1 MTHSIRVQVGP
12 CYPRCPRSAE
22 CVALLSFG
30 QRIVP
35 SRGTG
40 VMARLWL
47 TRPQAHGVQVYTART
62 REAVVSSKMF
72 ESLVSRCLVVERLKV
87 QSIRSP
93 SPRSRSLAATALDSR
108 RDSGTNCPGNCWSS
122 CCTCGNACAAARHRT
137 SSAGAP
143 SAAAAGTGANLCTK
157 TACAE
162 ACAYTQKGENA
173 NALDATRCTALALWL
188 GSG

>member
-1 MTHSIRVQVGP
+1 MLSEVPAH
-12 CYPRCPRSAE
+12 SAE

-108 RDSGTNCPGNCWSS
+108 RDSGTNCPGNCS
-122 CCTCGNACAAARHRT
+122 T
-137 SSAGAP
+137 AGAAVAR
-143 SAAAAGTGANLCTK
+143 AATPVLPRDIAPPLARRLPRHSGDRRKLVHEDGLRRSV
-157 TACAE
+157 
-162 ACAYTQKGENA
+162 CAYTKRRERKRAGRH
-173 NALDATRCTALALWL
+173 ALHPARH
-188 GSG
+188 GF

>member
-1 MTHSIRVQVGP
+1 MLSEV
-12 CYPRCPRSAE
+12 YPRCPRSAE

-47 TRPQAHGVQVYTART
+47 TRPQAHGVQVQLVRAR
-62 REAVVSSKMF
+62 RWFPRKCSK
-72 ESLVSRCLVVERLKV
+72 SLVSRCLIVERLKV
-87 QSIRSP
+87 QSTQPIAAVAKRG
-93 SPRSRSLAATALDSR
+93 RNCTRLAARFGHKLSR
-108 RDSGTNCPGNCWSS
+108 ELLEQLLHVRQRLCCRETSRLLWRAVCSGSGDRRKLVHED
-122 CCTCGNACAAARHRT
+122 GLRR
-137 SSAGAP
+137 GVRIQ
-143 SAAAAGTGANLCTK
+143 
-157 TACAE
+157 E
-162 ACAYTQKGENA
+162 GENA

>member
-72 ESLVSRCLVVERLKV
+72 ESLVSRCLIVERLKV
-87 QSIRSP
+87 QSTQPIAAVAKRG
-93 SPRSRSLAATALDSR
+93 RNCTRLAARFGHKLSR
-108 RDSGTNCPGNCWSS
+108 ELLEQLLHVRQRL
-122 CCTCGNACAAARHRT
+122 CCRET
-137 SSAGAP
+137 SR
-143 SAAAAGTGANLCTK
+143 L
-157 TACAE
+157 
-162 ACAYTQKGENA
+162 
-173 NALDATRCTALALWL
+173 LWRAVCR
-188 GSG
+188 GSGDRRKLVHEDGLRRGVRIHKKERTQTRWTPRAAPLLRCG

>member
-1 MTHSIRVQVGP
+1 MLSEVPAH
-12 CYPRCPRSAE
+12 SAE

-108 RDSGTNCPGNCWSS
+108 RDSGTNCPQGTAQLLEQLLHVRQRL
-122 CCTCGNACAAARHRT
+122 CCRET
-137 SSAGAP
+137 SRLLWRAVCRGSGDRRKLVHED
-143 SAAAAGTGANLCTK
+143 GLRRGVRIQ
-157 TACAE
+157 E
-162 ACAYTQKGENA
+162 GENA
-173 NALDATRCTALALWL
+173 NALDATRCTALALVRVRL
-188 GSG
+188 G

>member
-1 MTHSIRVQVGP
+1 MLSEVPAQCRMRRVAFLRTTN
-12 CYPRCPRSAE
+12 CSEPRHGRHGKALAHAATSARRS
-22 CVALLSFG
+22 G
-30 QRIVP
+30 
-35 SRGTG
+35 
-40 VMARLWL
+40 
-47 TRPQAHGVQVYTART
+47 TART

-122 CCTCGNACAAARHRT
+122 CCTCGNACAAARHRA
-137 SSAGAP
+137 SSGAP

-162 ACAYTQKGENA
+162 ACAYKKERTQ
-173 NALDATRCTALALWL
+173 TRWTPRAAPLLRWL

>member
-87 QSIRSP
+87 QSTQPVAAVAKLGRNCT
-93 SPRSRSLAATALDSR
+93 RLAARFGHKLSR
-108 RDSGTNCPGNCWSS
+108 ELLNCWSS
-122 CCTCGNACAAARHRT
+122 CCTCGNACAAARHRA
-137 SSAGAP
+137 SSGAP

-162 ACAYTQKGENA
+162 ACAYTKRRERKRAGRH
-173 NALDATRCTALALWL
+173 ALHRSCA
-188 GSG
+188 G

>member
-1 MTHSIRVQVGP
+1 MLSEVPAH
-12 CYPRCPRSAE
+12 SAE

-108 RDSGTNCPGNCWSS
+108 RDSGTNCPGNCS
-122 CCTCGNACAAARHRT
+122 T
-137 SSAGAP
+137 AGAAVAR
-143 SAAAAGTGANLCTK
+143 AATPVLPRDIAPPLQARRLPRQRGQAQTCARRRLAPKRAHIHKKERTQTRWTPRAAPL
-157 TACAE
+157 
-162 ACAYTQKGENA
+162 
-173 NALDATRCTALALWL
+173 LRC
-188 GSG
+188 G

>member
-1 MTHSIRVQVGP
+1 MQVGP

-87 QSIRSP
+87 QSTQPVAAVAKLGRNCT
-93 SPRSRSLAATALDSR
+93 RLAARFGHKLSR
-108 RDSGTNCPGNCWSS
+108 ELLNCWSS
-122 CCTCGNACAAARHRT
+122 CCTCGNACAAARHRA
-137 SSAGAP
+137 SSGAP

-162 ACAYTQKGENA
+162 ACAYTKRRERKRAGRH
-173 NALDATRCTALALWL
+173 ALHRSCAVVRVRL
-188 GSG
+188 S

>member
-108 RDSGTNCPGNCWSS
+108 RDSGTNCPGNCS
-122 CCTCGNACAAARHRT
+122 T
-137 SSAGAP
+137 AGAAVAR
-143 SAAAAGTGANLCTK
+143 AATPVLPRDIAPPLQARRLPRQRGQAQTCARRRLAPRRAHTRRRERKRAGRHALHRS
-157 TACAE
+157 CA
-162 ACAYTQKGENA
+162 G
-173 NALDATRCTALALWL
+173 
-188 GSG
+188 